1 MGVSYNPQIATNGLV
16 LCLDAANPKSY
27 SPNVHPKPLD
37 LYGWV
42 NTATG
47 YNCTLSVDTT
57 TTSPV
62 GNINRPLKMVQTGGD
77 TYTYTYNAATWN
89 LAPAVAG
96 QTWTVSVWVKASVAM
111 SIEGCWIAEH
121 SAAGGYLT
129 GGGSP
134 NPTIGTNWTRIS
146 GTYTLVNA
154 STAYV
159 AVRLDGTQVS
169 GTGTVWWDGLQLER
183 SSSMTTFN
191 SKTNSNGTNWFDQS
205 GSNNSVT
212 GTVRPSTSTPGTV
225 IDYNT
230 SGFITCTF
238 PAINKYAFTFSYTG
252 RGTGIPSS
260 NYRLIFQF
268 FDTNNVY
275 YYMGDTRETA
285 TPSILHYVKDYT
297 LSSWSTVT
305 VSNNAEYLLYGWNH
319 FDLVVDNL
327 TFTCYKNGV
336 FQSTTTVTQD
346 LSLYTNIN
354 QLVLNGSGS
363 NSFQIQSAKLY
374 NKVLTADQV
383 KQNFN
388 ATRGR
393 YGL

>member
-1 MGVSYNPQIATNGLV
+1 MATSYNSKIVTDGLV

-27 SPNVHPKPLD
+27 SPNVHPNPTD
-37 LYGWV
+37 IYSWV
-42 NTATG
+42 NTSVG
-47 YNCTLSVDTT
+47 NNCTLSRDTI
-57 TTSPV
+57 TSPV
-62 GNINRPLKMVQTGGD
+62 GTKPLKMVITGTD
-77 TYTYTYNAATWN
+77 PYTPTYNNSLWN
-89 LAPAVAG
+89 LLPAVAG
-96 QTWTVSVWVKASVAM
+96 QTWTVSVWVKASATTT
-111 SIEGCWIAEH
+111 IDPYIFGAT
-121 SAAGGYLT
+121 AAGAYLEASST
-129 GGGSP
+129 GFNVTTS
-134 NPTIGTNWTRIS
+134 WTRIS
-146 GTYTLVNA
+146 YSYTFTNA
-154 STAYV
+154 STTNLQI
-159 AVRLDGTQVS
+159 RLDGTQTG
-169 GTGTVWWDGLQLER
+169 GTGVTIWWDGLQVER

-191 SKTNSNGTNWFDQS
+191 SKTNYNNTNWFDQS
-205 GSNNSVT
+205 GSNNSVS
-212 GTVRPSTSTPGTV
+212 GNLRPSTSTPGTV
-225 IDYNT
+225 IDYNI
-230 SGFITCTF
+230 SAGITCSF

-260 NYRLIFQF
+260 NYRQIFQF
-268 FDTNNVY
+268 FDTNNIY
-275 YYMGDTRETA
+275 YYMGDTREVA

-297 LSSWSTVT
+297 LNSWASAGAL
-305 VSNNAEYLLYGWNH
+305 SNADYLLYGWNH

-354 QLVLNGSGS
+354 KLVLNGSGS

-374 NKVLTADQV
+374 NKVLTADQI